1 VDEDQ
6 CIYTNQQVTVIFY
19 VDNIIILLKPQ
30 DKAYM
35 LLFKDAL
42 IRKYAMREIGDM

>member
-1 VDEDQ
+1 M
-6 CIYTNQQVTVIFY
+6 IFY

-30 DKAYM
+30 DKAHI

-42 IRKYAMREIGDM
+42 IRKYTIREIGDI